1 VSDAIAHID
10 EQKQKNLEA
19 AIAAGVAHLAEAILM
34 ELELELPKLGGIAEQ
49 MLRSGLRRVA
59 FYELALALLL
69 ETGSATSVAPTL
81 AV

>member
-1 VSDAIAHID
+1 
-10 EQKQKNLEA
+10 
-19 AIAAGVAHLAEAILM
+19 
-34 ELELELPKLGGIAEQ
+34 